1 MPPAARTSRR
11 CVGWPGGPRAGVP
24 LDALSAAELREV
36 LLEVCASP
44 RWVDEVAAAAPYGD
58 VDTLLAAAE
67 LALAV
72 LDERDLDDA
81 LAGHPRIGER
91 VRQHASSALEQAGVG
106 DDVRAALAAGNR
118 EYEAQVRPRLPGR
131 APAAAPARSC
141 WRSSASG

>member
-1 MPPAARTSRR
+1 MPPAARTEPALRR
-11 CVGWPGGPRAGVP
+11 LARRTAAGVP

-36 LLEVCASP
+36 LHEVCASP

-72 LDERDLDDA
+72 LDERDVDDA

-91 VRQHASSALEQAGVG
+91 SKHASSALEQAGVG
-106 DDVRAALAAGNR
+106 DDVRAALAPATGST
-118 EYEAQVRPRLPGR
+118 RPGSATSTWSR
-131 APAAAPARSC
+131 PAAAPARSC